1 MSWRKALQNNWKC
14 AFEFLIYYFW
24 GRGQLLLI
32 CTTLPRE
39 WNAAG
44 LLLLSTYFNRQH
56 AFCRHKKQ
64 PYIAQSYRG
73 KMSSFFQRFCF
84 SIFVMGWFDRSDLK
98 VGNHFEALEYFILYK
113 LAKNGGFAAIFARS
127 GSPLIKSIAIKLV
140 PVKREDTWRMAAFLK
155 VKVLN
160 DQFWYA

>member
-64 PYIAQSYRG
+64 PYIAQFCIG
-73 KMSSFFQRFCF
+73 KMSSFFQMFCF
-84 SIFVMGWFDRSDLK
+84 STIVGGFYRSDLK
-98 VGNHFEALEYFILYK
+98 VGTHFEALEYLILHKSK
-113 LAKNGGFAAIFARS
+113 LLQF
-127 GSPLIKSIAIKLV
+127 LV
-140 PVKREDTWRMAAFLK
+140 SKEFDPGLKRTCYWGIVSA
-155 VKVLN
+155 
-160 DQFWYA
+160 